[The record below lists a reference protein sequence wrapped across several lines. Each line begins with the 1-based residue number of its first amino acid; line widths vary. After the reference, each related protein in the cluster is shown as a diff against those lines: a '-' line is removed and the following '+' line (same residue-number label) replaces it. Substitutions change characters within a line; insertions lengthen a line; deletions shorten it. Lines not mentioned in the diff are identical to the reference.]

1 MDQRNTFSH
10 ISLLNKYTANAI
22 FYMCAQFSIV
32 LSSVVAKST
41 RLGSDIQSIQYRY
54 QHHLSRMFNKTKSN
68 YLNSKSLY
76 IQAYTPLSTFAIH
89 FELSNFKFPGKK
101 TIIINRNNS
110 LKTALIIITH
120 YIRTFTRDSFSCHR
134 SVRLIVN

>member
-1 MDQRNTFSH
+1 M
-10 ISLLNKYTANAI
+10 
-22 FYMCAQFSIV
+22 
-32 LSSVVAKST
+32 VAKST

-110 LKTALIIITH
+110 LKTPLIIITH
-120 YIRTFTRDSFSCHR
+120 YIRTCTRDSFSCHR
-134 SVRLIVN
+134 SVRLIVNSNKILAESRRTLPLTPLPINQHINIRKYSKEC